1 MKTLLLALVIA
12 LPSASAI
19 AATATAEALQI
30 VEAAIAINKQSD
42 LDFGTASQGDAAKPV
57 AADTTETAENASFLV
72 TGEANKAY
80 TIALP
85 ADGDVIMK
93 KDGIGGSADSEIA
106 VNGFESFPLQGAN
119 GVLDGSGQESLYV
132 GATRDALLATQESGS
147 YTDTFTVTV
156 FY

>member
-12 LPSASAI
+12 LPSASAV

-30 VEAAIAINKQSD
+30 VEAAIAITKNSD
-42 LDFGTASQGDAAKPV
+42 LDFGTGSQGDASKTVVP
-57 AADTTETAENASFLV
+57 DSSETAENASFLV

-93 KDGIGGSADSEIA
+93 KDGVGGSADSEIA
-106 VNGFESFPLQGAN
+106 VNQFDSFPAAGAN
-119 GVLDGSGQESLYV
+119 GVLDGSGQENLYV